1 MIPEDVKE
9 KFEWYR
15 KWFNTLVRKEFINLP
30 SEHQKRFMDL
40 LEKTKNECGKYY
52 NEHKGI
58 KEKILK
64 FKIMRTEDFDESSI
78 KIYGRTNELEGD
90 CVMVYPKSFKAPLAG
105 EVRHFMLY
113 SLDGTS
119 WYASKEELIIRG
131 S

>member
-15 KWFNTLVRKEFINLP
+15 KWFNTFIRKEFINLP

-40 LEKTKNECGKYY
+40 LDKTKDECKKYY
-52 NEHKGI
+52 EEQKSI
-58 KEKILK
+58 KEKIIR
-64 FKIMRTEDFDESSI
+64 FKIMKVEEQGESIKLYGKTDES
-78 KIYGRTNELEGD
+78 EED
-90 CVMVYPKSFKAPLAG
+90 CLMVYPKTLKSPQIG
-105 EVRHFMLY
+105 EVRHFVLY
-113 SLDGTS
+113 SLNDID